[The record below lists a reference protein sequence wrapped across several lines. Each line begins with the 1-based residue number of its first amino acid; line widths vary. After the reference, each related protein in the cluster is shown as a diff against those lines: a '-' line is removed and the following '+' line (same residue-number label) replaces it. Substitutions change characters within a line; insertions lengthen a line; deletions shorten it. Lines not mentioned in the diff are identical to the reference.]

1 MSVNHCRNLV
11 CYLNIHLKIE
21 ARKYY
26 EKSKRQKSANITENC
41 KNPSLKIFVMRSRK
55 LSIYAKNASFFL
67 RSPPVKISLYIIR
80 LWQHLSTELL
90 LACFVLSSFYIV
102 GIISGTVSLSRT
114 VNLFTDERFYLIFPT
129 VSSFDCR
136 KSFLS
141 FLNILLT
148 RWVWV
153 WCGGGAQEAIYHD

>member
-1 MSVNHCRNLV
+1 
-11 CYLNIHLKIE
+11 
-21 ARKYY
+21 
-26 EKSKRQKSANITENC
+26 
-41 KNPSLKIFVMRSRK
+41 MRSRT
-55 LSIYAKNASFFL
+55 LSIYAKNGFRL
-67 RSPPVKISLYIIR
+67 LLPRKNITLY
-80 LWQHLSTELL
+80 HSTLAAFERRAFL

-136 KSFLS
+136 KSFLFR

-148 RWVWV
+148 RWVWRV
-153 WCGGGAQEAIYHD
+153 GE